1 MVVELAKTEAFAY
14 PIYKN
19 GGRSV
24 TLLEPIYIIT
34 NWFLNDNNQTS
45 FKLPKITATERK
57 QQILDMNY
65 VF

>member
-1 MVVELAKTEAFAY
+1 M
-14 PIYKN
+14 
-19 GGRSV
+19 

-45 FKLPKITATERK
+45 FKLSKITTTERR